1 MIRQKI
7 EMVRSVS
14 KFAQQN
20 VFREVGTE
28 SSKLNLKRET
38 RIIASIK
45 TKSFFLFSLQ
55 NLRNILF
62 LSNNIKPADIL
73 KTKS

>member
-1 MIRQKI
+1 
-7 EMVRSVS
+7 MVRSVSVS

-28 SSKLNLKRET
+28 SSKLDLKRET
-38 RIIASIK
+38 QIIASIK
-45 TKSFFLFSLQ
+45 TKSFLFSLQ